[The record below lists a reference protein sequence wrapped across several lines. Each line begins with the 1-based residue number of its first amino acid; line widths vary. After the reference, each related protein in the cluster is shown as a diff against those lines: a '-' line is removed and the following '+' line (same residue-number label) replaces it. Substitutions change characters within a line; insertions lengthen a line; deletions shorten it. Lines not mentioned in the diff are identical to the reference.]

1 MKSSFSTS
9 WNRSKQPRKQR
20 KFVFNA
26 PAHVR
31 IKFMTST
38 LSSELKKKHNKKNAP
53 VRKGDK
59 VKILRGQFKGK
70 IGVVSAVNRVKSRV
84 YVENIGI
91 LKKDSTRSLYPI
103 HPSNLMITEI
113 KLEDKKRKASLE
125 RKQNGKKPH

>member
-1 MKSSFSTS
+1 
-9 WNRSKQPRKQR
+9 
-20 KFVFNA
+20 
-26 PAHVR
+26 
-31 IKFMTST
+31 MTST